1 MVETDHPDELLRIR
15 EPVDT
20 RFDMTAVVYELER
33 VGKSP
38 VDHIRES
45 VCQRPSRRQARM
57 PVVTNVAGNRK
68 LLAACLG
75 VEVQSLPS
83 AFRERWQKYIPCEL
97 VQEAAWNEVVIEGDE
112 LDLSKLPIPLQF
124 AVDGGPYITAGQLSA
139 RDPVTGVDTTGFHR
153 FMLKGKNRL
162 GVSLH
167 SRRRMYEFQRRA
179 EERGEALPAAVT
191 IGTHP
196 LHYMGSMVYAYPPQ
210 VRKFEIIGG
219 LFGEPY
225 RVARCGVGELEVPA
239 GAEIVIEGEILAET
253 REPEGPF
260 GEFTGYA
267 SYRSTQHVFVARR
280 VRMRRDAIFQSVT
293 SGMSKDHIL
302 VSCITREGEILNALR
317 RNLPNVRA
325 VHVPHTSCGAF
336 TAYISMKKIADG
348 EPQTAIMATLG
359 TEFYTKHV
367 IVVDDDVDIFD
378 TNDVMWA
385 VATRVRPDKDIFF
398 IPGAKAAILDP
409 TSDPENFTGDEDG
422 DRCHAPG
429 GPRFRRASRHPGG
442 SARAGARHAGGG
454 RRQHLMDSRI
464 RAAMPLA
471 ALLCLSSHQ
480 LPHRALGLVDRGMR
494 IGVPAGVGIGD
505 RHPAGPLAGALGDLV
520 GIVPSNSEF
529 AV

>member
-1 MVETDHPDELLRIR
+1 MIGSDEHIGDFMTSTANYDNQSLRGFLQMVETDHPEELLRIR
-15 EPVDT
+15 QPVDT
-20 RFDMTAVVYELER
+20 RFDMTAIAFELER
-33 VGKSP
+33 AGKSP
-38 VDHIRES
+38 VIIFENPAAYS
-45 VCQRPSRRQARM
+45 M

-68 LLAACLG
+68 LLAASLG
-75 VEVQSLPS
+75 VEPKDLPT
-83 AFRERWQKYIPCEL
+83 AFRERCQKYIPCE
-97 VQEAAWNEVVIEGDE
+97 VVTDASWHDVVIEGEDV
-112 LDLSKLPIPLQF
+112 DLTKLPIPLQF
-124 AVDGGPYITAGQLSA
+124 TVDGGPYVTAGQISA
-139 RDPVTGVDTTGFHR
+139 RDPITGVDTTGFHR
-153 FMLKGKNRL
+153 LMLKGKNRL
-162 GVSLH
+162 GLSLH

-179 EERGEALPAAVT
+179 EEQGKSLPAAIT

-225 RVARCGVGELEVPA
+225 RVARCGVGDLEVPA
-239 GAEIVIEGEILAET
+239 GAEIVIEGEILADV

-267 SYRSTQHVFVARR
+267 SYRSTQHVFVAHR
-280 VRMRRDAIFQSVT
+280 VRMRRDAMFQSVT

-317 RNLPNVRA
+317 RNLPNVKA

-336 TAYISMKKIADG
+336 AAYISMKKIADG

-398 IPGAKAAILDP
+398 IPGAKGAILDP
-409 TSDPENFTGDEDG
+409 TSDPETFTVTKMGIDATRPAGRDFAERLVISD
-422 DRCHAPG
+422 DQ
-429 GPRFRRASRHPGG
+429 RAK
-442 SARAGARHAGGG
+442 ARA
-454 RRQHLMDSRI
+454 
-464 RAAMPLA
+464 
-471 ALLCLSSHQ
+471 LLET
-480 LPHRALGLVDRGMR
+480 
-494 IGVPAGVGIGD
+494 AGVKI
-505 RHPAGPLAGALGDLV
+505 
-520 GIVPSNSEF
+520 
-529 AV
+529 